1 MRTLVAWAVL
11 LQCAVAGLA
20 ADAPF
25 TRGVGIYPGD
35 PREDFAPDLVP
46 APDTYRNLALHRAAY
61 QSSAYDYNLTAQ
73 LVTDGI
79 VETERP
85 RVLVVS
91 TGHGGVAPRHERELA
106 LDHSIVSGVP
116 LEGKDDWWQVELA
129 GGTPPPTVDRVELT
143 VRARRDGGAPGSGDW
158 AFALSTSDDGKTWTS
173 AGRAHGPVPPVP
185 LPLQAD
191 RPNAFERYEELNPRL
206 QTAIALAAPARAR
219 FYRVTLEATGGEDWG
234 LAEVAF
240 YAGGERVEVGGPYAF
255 SSAWMSGGSE
265 EEWVSVDLGAPA
277 TFDRVVLHWLQRAAE
292 GEVQASDDG
301 TTWRTLQPL
310 DAARGADETIALA
323 SPARGRFVRVL
334 MRKPV
339 APGRGYVLTELEVF
353 GRGGVVPRAH
363 TVPAAE
369 GGRQALAGGAWR
381 VQRASLVS
389 ADGAALSRAGFA
401 DSDWIVATVPGT
413 VLSSYWNAG
422 ALPDPNFGDNQLLI
436 SDSFFHSDFWYR
448 TELEAPRVASGKHV
462 FLDFDGIAWKAEVF
476 LNGERLGRIDG
487 AFQRGRFDVTRLLRP
502 GRNALA
508 VRIEKH
514 RTPGSTKEKTLEHP
528 GLNGGALG
536 ADNPTFHASVG
547 WDWIPP
553 VRGRNIGIWGG
564 VSLTTTGPVTIADPA
579 VRTVLPLP
587 AVAPADVAISAV
599 LTNHEPQPVRGILR
613 GTLGTVAFEL
623 PVTLDA
629 GVTREV
635 TLDPRTHPQLR
646 LAQPRLWWPNGYGEP
661 YLHPATLQFVAGGV
675 VSDAHAFQA
684 GLRQLTYSEEGGALR
699 IWVNGRR
706 FVARGG
712 NWGFPESNL
721 RYRKREYDVAVRYHR
736 AMNFT
741 MIRNWVGQTPD
752 DAFYEAC
759 DRHGIL
765 VWQDF
770 WLANPW
776 DGPDPDDPEMF
787 LANARDTIRRIR
799 AHPSLGLYCG
809 RNEGYPP
816 PVIEA
821 GLRAALGELHSDLHY
836 IPDSAEGPVSGMGP
850 YWAESLRYYFEER
863 ATTRLHSE
871 MGMPDIVSAESLR
884 QMMPPYW
891 PPNETWGRH
900 DFNLKGAQRL
910 AGFRKI
916 VDESYGGTDDVNEW
930 LSLAQLV
937 NYNGYRAMFEAQSRN
952 RMGLLLWMSHPA
964 WPSFVWQ
971 TYDYYFDPTAGYFG
985 SKKGSEP
992 LHIQWNASN
1001 DMAEV
1006 VNYSG
1011 GTATGL
1017 SVEAELLN
1025 LDGSVQWQTRADL
1038 DSEEDSVVAP
1048 FAIER
1053 PAGLTPVHFI
1063 RLRLRRGGEL
1073 LSENFYWRGLEEG
1086 RYQALRTLPRV
1097 PVEATTRRE
1106 RRGDRYAL
1114 ATELRNKSAT
1124 PAVMV
1129 RVVPVR
1135 AVSRDRILPAFLD
1148 DNFVALMPGETRT
1161 IHADIAVADA
1171 RGEEP
1176 DVRVE
1181 GFNVTGADTPR
1192 P

>member
-1 MRTLVAWAVL
+1 MRTLAAGAVL
-11 LQCAVAGLA
+11 LLLQMIVVAVVRAE
-20 ADAPF
+20 APA
-25 TRGVGIYPGD
+25 TRGVGVYPGD
-35 PREDFAPDLVP
+35 PREDFAPQLVP
-46 APDTYRNLALHRAAY
+46 DTETYRNVALHRAAY

-73 LVTDGI
+73 LLTDGI
-79 VETERP
+79 RETERP
-85 RVLVVS
+85 RFLVVS
-91 TGHGGVAPRHERELA
+91 SGHRGVLPRHERELA
-106 LDHSIVSGVP
+106 LDHSIVSGLP
-116 LEGKDDWWQVELA
+116 LEGAGDWWQVEL
-129 GGTPPPTVDRVELT
+129 GGAAAPPAVDRIELT
-143 VRARRDGGAPGSGDW
+143 VRVRRDGGPAGSGEW
-158 AFALSTSDDGKTWTS
+158 AFALSTSDDGKAWTP

-191 RPNAFERYEELNPRL
+191 RPNAFERYEELNPRF
-206 QTAIALAAPARAR
+206 QTAIALAAPTRAR
-219 FYRVTLEATGGEDWG
+219 FYRVTLEATAGEDWG

-240 YAGGERVEVGGPYAF
+240 YAGDARVEIGGPQTFA
-255 SSAWMSGGSE
+255 SAWMSGGSG

-277 TFDRVVLHWLQRAAE
+277 TFDRIVLHWLERAAD

-301 TTWRTLQPL
+301 AAWRTLQPL
-310 DAARGADETIALA
+310 AAAGSPTETIALA

-334 MRKPV
+334 MRTPE
-339 APGRGYVLTELEVF
+339 APGAHYALTELEVF
-353 GRGGVVPRAH
+353 GRGGLVPRAQAS
-363 TVPAAE
+363 PAAV
-369 GGRQALAGGAWR
+369 GARQSIAGGGWR

-389 ADGAALSRAGFA
+389 ADGPALSRVGYA
-401 DSDWIVATVPGT
+401 DADWLVATVPGT

-422 ALPDPNFGDNQLLI
+422 ALPDPNYGDNQLLI

-448 TELEAPRVASGKHV
+448 TEVTAPRVAAGKHV

-487 AFQRGRFDVTRLLRP
+487 AFQRGRFDVTRLLHV
-502 GRNALA
+502 GKNALA
-508 VRIEKH
+508 VRIERH
-514 RTPGSTKEKTLEHP
+514 RTPGSAKEKTLESP

-536 ADNPTFHASVG
+536 ADNPTFHASIG
-547 WDWIPP
+547 WDWIPT

-564 VSLTTTGPVTIADPA
+564 VALTTTGPVTIADPV

-587 AVAPADVAISAV
+587 ATAPAEVTLSAV
-599 LTNHEPQPVRGILR
+599 LTNHEPQPVRGVLR
-613 GTLGTVAFEL
+613 GTLGSVAFEQ
-623 PVTLDA
+623 PVTLDG

-635 TLDPRTHPQLR
+635 AFDPKTHPQLL
-646 LAQPRLWWPNGYGEP
+646 LAQPRLWWPNGYGAPEL
-661 YLHPATLQFVAGGV
+661 YATTLQFVVGGA
-675 VSDAHAFQA
+675 VSDTRAFEA
-684 GLRQLTYSEEGGALR
+684 GLRQITSSEDGGALR
-699 IWVNGRR
+699 LWVNGRR

-721 RYRKREYDVAVRYHR
+721 RYRSREYDVAVRYHR

-765 VWQDF
+765 IWQDF

-776 DGPDPDDPEMF
+776 DGPDPDDPELF

-799 AHPSLGLYCG
+799 SHPSIGLYCG

-816 PVIEA
+816 PAIEA
-821 GLRAALGELHSDLHY
+821 GLRAALAELHPDLHY

-850 YWAESLRYYFEER
+850 YWAESPRYYFQER

-871 MGMPDIVSAESLR
+871 MGMPDIVGAESLR
-884 QMMPPYW
+884 QMMPPSW

-910 AGFRKI
+910 AAFRAI
-916 VDESYGGTDDVNEW
+916 VDDSYGGAADVNEW
-930 LSLAQLV
+930 LALAQFV
-937 NYNGYRAMFEAQSRN
+937 NYEGYRAMFEAQSRN
-952 RMGLLLWMSHPA
+952 RMGLLLWMSHPT

-1011 GTATGL
+1011 GNAAGL
-1017 SVEAELLN
+1017 VAEAEVLN
-1025 LDGSVQWQTRADL
+1025 LDGSLQWQTRAEL
-1038 DSEEDSVVAP
+1038 DSAEDSVVAP

-1053 PAGLTPVHFI
+1053 PAGLSSVHFI
-1063 RLRLRRGGEL
+1063 RLRLRRGETL
-1073 LSENFYWRGLEEG
+1073 VSQNFYWRGVEEG

-1097 PVEATTRRE
+1097 EVQATTRRE
-1106 RRGDRYAL
+1106 RRGETYQL
-1114 ATELRNKSAT
+1114 VTELRNPSAT
-1124 PAVMV
+1124 PALMV
-1129 RVVPVR
+1129 RVIPVR
-1135 AVSRDRILPAFLD
+1135 SVSRDRILPALLD

-1161 IHADIAVADA
+1161 IRTELAVADA

-1181 GFNVTGADTPR
+1181 GFNVR
-1192 P
+1192 